1 MNRDLGQVF
10 TPKEISNKMVELFN
24 IDNNAKILDPCFGQG
39 IFLNS
44 LLEHGYNNLFGI
56 EIDKKLYDNVKCED
70 CNLKNI
76 NFLDMN
82 YKNEFDG
89 IIINPPYIR
98 QEEINN
104 LKEYGIDKTYLKEK
118 FKDYNISSRSNIYYY
133 FLLKSIE
140 CLKENGEMVAI
151 IPKTWNQT
159 KIGKDI
165 EKRILE
171 QVKIEQIISLK
182 PNIFGEGTL
191 VDADIIKFKKYTD
204 KNNLSNLNN
213 NLDSNHVYLS
223 TLAKT
228 RRGLTS
234 GDNKFF
240 IFDKD
245 RLPFEKKY
253 FTKIISSP
261 KQIKGFETASNVN
274 YDYILDVKENYN
286 EFNNEL
292 KKYIES
298 SSKEHKK
305 DNWFRIKKF
314 NCFGIVFGYIIR
326 DNIKFVFNNESY
338 LVRDNFYITYNFDGS
353 YYLLLGL
360 LNNYY
365 VFNYLESIGKN
376 YGNGILKLQK
386 YDMDSIPVINPDII
400 SEKDKE
406 KIIEQTKKNSIES
419 IEKVSKI
426 LEKYEKIS
434 LEKIKENYMNAINKR
449 KKGDKNND

>member
-24 IDNNAKILDPCFGQG
+24 IDSNAKILDPCFGQG
-39 IFLNS
+39 IFLTS

-89 IIINPPYIR
+89 IIMNPPYIR
-98 QEEINN
+98 QEEINK
-104 LKEYGIDKTYLKEK
+104 LRRYGIDKKYLKEK
-118 FKDYNISSRSNIYYY
+118 FKDYNISSKSNIYYY
-133 FLLKSIE
+133 FLIKSIE

-159 KIGKDI
+159 KNGKEI
-165 EKRILE
+165 EKRILKQAE
-171 QVKIEQIISLK
+171 VEKIISLK
-182 PNIFGEGTL
+182 PNIFGKGTL
-191 VDADIIKFKKYTD
+191 VDADIIKFKKNTNNNKL
-204 KNNLSNLNN
+204 KNLKN

-223 TLAKT
+223 SVAKT

-245 RLPFEKKY
+245 KLLFEKKY

-261 KQIKGFETASNVN
+261 KQIKRYETSSNVN
-274 YDYILDVKENYN
+274 YDYILDIKENYN
-286 EFNNEL
+286 ELDDEL
-292 KKYIES
+292 KTYIKS
-298 SSKEHKK
+298 SVKENRK

-314 NCFGIVFGYIIR
+314 NCFGIIFGYIIR

-338 LVRDNFYITYNFDGS
+338 LVRDNFYVIYNFVGS

-386 YDMDSIPVINPDII
+386 YDMDSIPIINPNII
-400 SEKDKE
+400 SEQDKE
-406 KIIEQTKKNSIES
+406 EIIEQTKKNSTES
-419 IEKVSKI
+419 IENVSKI
-426 LEKYEKIS
+426 LEKYEAIS
-434 LEKIKENYMNAINKR
+434 LEKIKEQYMDAINKR
-449 KKGDKNND
+449 R